1 MSDFE
6 YQIPETYDEAVK
18 RKADVLQMIND
29 YNVALLLGN
38 DLPYSEE
45 EIERLQEEYQILND
59 HLALTEDERLAKLDD
74 DDKIVNEDGTVE
86 EKQSIFD
93 KIHWSIYLVA
103 VVSFIACCGI
113 FTKAVG
119 NACMESFL
127 NNYFSDLLWNK
138 EVDML
143 ALEKSEYMWSAFDY
157 WFRACVSYLWLPL
170 LGILISVVYYF
181 FFRKRKDINSK
192 ISGWLIVVNVVLFLV
207 SIAIIFLPNDFQ
219 EFRNLQLNYENL
231 ALNYAY
237 YYYGELGSSGY

>member
-103 VVSFIACCGI
+103 VVSFIAC
-113 FTKAVG
+113 
-119 NACMESFL
+119 
-127 NNYFSDLLWNK
+127 WN
-138 EVDML
+138 
-143 ALEKSEYMWSAFDY
+143 S
-157 WFRACVSYLWLPL
+157 
-170 LGILISVVYYF
+170 ISVAAF
-181 FFRKRKDINSK
+181 
-192 ISGWLIVVNVVLFLV
+192 
-207 SIAIIFLPNDFQ
+207 AQ
-219 EFRNLQLNYENL
+219 CANL
-231 ALNYAY
+231 
-237 YYYGELGSSGY
+237 S

>member
-18 RKADVLQMIND
+18 RKAEVLQMIND

-59 HLALTEDERLAKLDD
+59 HLALTDEERLAKLDD

-103 VVSFIACCGI
+103 IISFIACCGI

-127 NNYFSDLLWNK
+127 NNYFYDLLWNK
-138 EVDML
+138 EVEML
-143 ALEKSEYMWSAFDY
+143 ALEKIWYMWSEFDY
-157 WFRACVSYLWLPL
+157 LFRY
-170 LGILISVVYYF
+170 
-181 FFRKRKDINSK
+181 
-192 ISGWLIVVNVVLFLV
+192 
-207 SIAIIFLPNDFQ
+207 
-219 EFRNLQLNYENL
+219 
-231 ALNYAY
+231 
-237 YYYGELGSSGY
+237 